1 MVVCTFAGHREVF
14 GLGQSQ
20 VVEIFERL
28 LEVEQEMTCYVGGNR
43 NMFCYIAPKC
53 KTCSP
58 YFYNQN
64 PLAFTIQNCDRS
76 TTSHSKSFQT
86 FFNSC
91 RKPNVFNNILGFFFA
106 I

>member
-20 VVEIFERL
+20 VVEILERL

-53 KTCSP
+53 KNVFP
-58 YFYNQN
+58 VLLQ
-64 PLAFTIQNCDRS
+64 
-76 TTSHSKSFQT
+76 SKSPCFYY
-86 FFNSC
+86 S
-91 RKPNVFNNILGFFFA
+91 KL
-106 I
+106 